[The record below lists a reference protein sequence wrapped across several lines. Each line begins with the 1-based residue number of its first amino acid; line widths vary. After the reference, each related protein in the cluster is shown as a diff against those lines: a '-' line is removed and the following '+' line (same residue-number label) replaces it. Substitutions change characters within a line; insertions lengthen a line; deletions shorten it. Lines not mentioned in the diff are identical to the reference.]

1 MGKQIYDKPIRLL
14 FREFADRLKEGGVFK
29 PQVAVDWFQEYY
41 PKIDKGSVRAH
52 LIRLTTNN
60 PTRVHYK
67 AIEKDDLFFR
77 KDSKDLRKY
86 NPQKDPQ
93 PIYAFTT
100 PRKQSKLRIR
110 INAPIMETRVEDL
123 MQNFHYYLNHFTKN
137 IKFSGPSIYFHKKVI
152 EKIRNS
158 ERYEQLL
165 EDNPF
170 FEYIYATLASWG
182 MHKMGD
188 KGAKMVEYNEFKESI
203 RSNKRTLL
211 DLAKFK
217 LELIPEEQV
226 DQVRQKLKEVFSSLR
241 VTEGEATLVG
251 NSKTLHHLLP
261 DLVTPIDR
269 QHILRFFYNNTNI
282 DHKDEEIFLRLFDQF
297 RCIAHSLKLEEL
309 TFEGFNTSIPK
320 IIDNA
325 IIGYAMM
332 KLLKKRNRH
341 ES

>member
-14 FREFADRLKEGGVFK
+14 FREFASRLKESEAFK
-29 PQVAVDWFQEYY
+29 PRVAVDWFQEYY
-41 PKIDKGSVRAH
+41 SKIDKSSVRAH

-67 AIEKDDLFFR
+67 ATEKDDLFFR
-77 KDSKDLRKY
+77 TDSKDLRKY

-100 PRKQSKLRIR
+100 PRKQSKLRAR
-110 INAPIMETRVEDL
+110 TNAPLMEMRVEDL
-123 MQNFHYYLNHFTKN
+123 MQNFHYYLNHFTEN

-152 EKIRNS
+152 EKIRSS

-165 EDNPF
+165 DDNLF

-203 RSNKRTLL
+203 RSSKRTLF

-217 LELIPEEQV
+217 LEMIPEEHV
-226 DQVRQKLKEVFSSLR
+226 DQVRQNLKEVYNSLR
-241 VTEGEATLVG
+241 VTEGEARLVG

-261 DLVTPIDR
+261 DLVTPVDR
-269 QHILRFFYNNTNI
+269 QHILRFFYNSTNI
-282 DHKDEEIFLRLFDQF
+282 GHQDEEIFLKLFDQF
-297 RCIAHSLKLEEL
+297 RRIAQSLKREEL
-309 TFEGFNTSIPK
+309 KFEGFNTSIPK
-320 IIDNA
+320 IIDNT

-332 KLLKKRNRH
+332 KLLKKSNRH